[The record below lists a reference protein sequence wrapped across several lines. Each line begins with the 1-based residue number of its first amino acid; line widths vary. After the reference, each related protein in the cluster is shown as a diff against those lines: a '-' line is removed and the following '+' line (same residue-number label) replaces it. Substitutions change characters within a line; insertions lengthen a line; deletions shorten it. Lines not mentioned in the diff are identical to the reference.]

1 MPLQLDDL
9 AALDSPTPGSNGQPL
24 LLPLDS
30 IDEDPDQPRQEF
42 DPGALQELADSIG
55 QRGVLQAIS
64 VRPHPHQPQRWM
76 LNMGARRLRAS
87 RMVGKPVIPAFVDEA
102 ADSYDQIIENE
113 QREGLKP
120 LELALFVQKRLAH
133 GESQSDIARQM
144 GKSRAYVTYATAL
157 IGTPDWLMS
166 AYREGRC
173 RGLHELYELRR
184 LHDAAPRTV
193 EDWLRTMPAVTRT
206 ELIALK
212 ELVQLD
218 GPTSTSAPPASAQ
231 AAAPPAAARSVPS
244 RVAGATA
251 SDSSPVACLESNSA
265 QPHRVLASNALP
277 TPQTARPNG
286 VGQGLTLLGTYDG
299 AEVAI
304 DLSGVPDGEG
314 QVYVLRT
321 GDTRRLS
328 VSAAQIQL
336 RRVARA
342 QGA

>member
-1 MPLQLDDL
+1 MSLQLDDL
-9 AALDSPTPGSNGQPL
+9 AALDAPTPGSNGQPL
-24 LLPLDS
+24 MLPLDS
-30 IDEDPDQPRQEF
+30 IDEDPDQPRHEF
-42 DPGALQELADSIG
+42 DPVALQELADSIG

-64 VRPHPHQPQRWM
+64 VRPHPQQPQRWM
-76 LNMGARRLRAS
+76 VNMGARRLRAS
-87 RMVGKPVIPAFVDEA
+87 RMAGKPVVPAFVDAA

-120 LELALFVQKRLAH
+120 LELALFIQKRLAD

-144 GKSRAYVTYATAL
+144 GKSRAYLTYATAL
-157 IGTPDWLMS
+157 IGAPDWLMS
-166 AYREGRC
+166 TYREGRC
-173 RGLHELYELRR
+173 RGLRELYELRR

-212 ELVQLD
+212 QLVQLER
-218 GPTSTSAPPASAQ
+218 PTSPSAPPASLQ
-231 AAAPPAAARSVPS
+231 AAAPPSAPRSVP
-244 RVAGATA
+244 
-251 SDSSPVACLESNSA
+251 SSPVACLESHSA
-265 QPHRVLASNALP
+265 RPHRLLTSKALP
-277 TPQTARPNG
+277 TVQPARPDCLDL
-286 VGQGLTLLGTYDG
+286 GLTLWGNYDG

-321 GDTRRLS
+321 GDARRMS

-342 QGA
+342 QGT